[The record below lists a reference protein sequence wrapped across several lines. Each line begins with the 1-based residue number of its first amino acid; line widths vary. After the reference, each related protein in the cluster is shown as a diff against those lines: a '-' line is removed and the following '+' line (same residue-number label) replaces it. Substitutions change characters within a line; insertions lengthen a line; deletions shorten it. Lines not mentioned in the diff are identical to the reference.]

1 MQKVT
6 PFLMFQ
12 NNDAEE
18 AMTFYTSLIE
28 DASIKEI
35 ARYDEK
41 GPGKPGSVIQA
52 VFTLKGQDFMCIDSH
67 VKHAFDFTPSFS
79 IYLTCDSELE
89 INRLYYTLAEGGQA
103 LMPLDNYGFSK
114 CFGWVHDK
122 FGVSWQLTFPH

>member
-41 GPGKPGSVIQA
+41 GPGKPG
-52 VFTLKGQDFMCIDSH
+52 
-67 VKHAFDFTPSFS
+67 PSFKQF
-79 IYLTCDSELE
+79 L
-89 INRLYYTLAEGGQA
+89 R
-103 LMPLDNYGFSK
+103 
-114 CFGWVHDK
+114 
-122 FGVSWQLTFPH
+122 